1 MIVDL
6 WRFTDVAEF
15 LAIRDDHA
23 VCRFFELSCALK
35 ASAAVISEGWAR
47 LRSMKLFLRVEET
60 PVYDSARLQAPVL
73 AELREIFQYREL
85 LAKLVSRN
93 IKTRYKRS
101 VLGIAWTMLNPL
113 MMMIVMTLVFSSIFR
128 TNLEHYPVYLLSG
141 LVFWNFFAQTTSSAM
156 NELVWG
162 GSLMTRI
169 YLPRSIFAFT
179 ALGTG
184 LVNMVLSLFPLLL
197 IMLITGAPIR
207 LSLFYLPS
215 AIILMAM
222 FALGVGLFLSTLGV
236 YFTDVLEMY
245 QIVLMAWMYF
255 TPIIYPME
263 IIPAGYAWVFRLN
276 PLYHLLEVFRQPI
289 CIGQIA

>member
-1 MIVDL
+1 
-6 WRFTDVAEF
+6 
-15 LAIRDDHA
+15 
-23 VCRFFELSCALK
+23 
-35 ASAAVISEGWAR
+35 
-47 LRSMKLFLRVEET
+47 MKLFLRSEET
-60 PVYDSARLQAPVL
+60 PVYDSARLQTPVL
-73 AELREIFQYREL
+73 DELREIFQYREL

-113 MMMIVMTLVFSSIFR
+113 LMMTVMTLVFSNIFR
-128 TNLEHYPVYLLSG
+128 MNLEHYPVYLLSA
-141 LVFWNFFAQTTSSAM
+141 LIFWNFFAQTTSSAM

-184 LVNMVLSLFPLLL
+184 LVNMVLSLIPLLL
-197 IMLITGAPIR
+197 IMLITGAPFR
-207 LSLFYLPS
+207 LSLFYLPL
-215 AIILMAM
+215 AILLIAM

-245 QIVLMAWMYF
+245 QIFLLAWMYL
-255 TPIIYPME
+255 TPIMYPME
-263 IIPAGYAWVFRLN
+263 IIPPNYLWAFQLN
-276 PLYHLLEVFRQPI
+276 PLYYLLEVFRQPI
-289 CIGQIA
+289 YLGKLPDLHTLTVACLLSSLTLVLGWWFFTRKADEFAYRV

>member
-1 MIVDL
+1 
-6 WRFTDVAEF
+6 
-15 LAIRDDHA
+15 
-23 VCRFFELSCALK
+23 
-35 ASAAVISEGWAR
+35 
-47 LRSMKLFLRVEET
+47 MKLFLRSEEP
-60 PVYDSARLQAPVL
+60 PVYDSARLQTPVL
-73 AELREIFQYREL
+73 GELREIFHYREL

-113 MMMIVMTLVFSSIFR
+113 MMMIVMTLVFSNIFR

-169 YLPRSIFAFT
+169 YMPRSIFAFT

-184 LVNMVLSLFPLLL
+184 LVNIVLSLVPLLL
-197 IMLITGAPIR
+197 IMLVTGAPVR
-207 LSLFYLPS
+207 LSVFFLPFS
-215 AIILMAM
+215 ILIVGM

-255 TPIIYPME
+255 TPIIYPIE
-263 IIPAGYAWVFRLN
+263 IIPANYMGVFYLN
-276 PLYHLLEVFRQPI
+276 PLYYLLEVFRQPI
-289 CIGQIA
+289 YLGKLPDLQTLVVSCLLSLLTLILGWWTFTRKADEFAYRV

>member
-1 MIVDL
+1 
-6 WRFTDVAEF
+6 
-15 LAIRDDHA
+15 
-23 VCRFFELSCALK
+23 
-35 ASAAVISEGWAR
+35 
-47 LRSMKLFLRVEET
+47 MKLFLRSEET
-60 PVYDSARLQAPVL
+60 PVYDSARHQTPVFDELQ
-73 AELREIFQYREL
+73 EIVHYREL
-85 LAKLVSRN
+85 LAKLISRN

-113 MMMIVMTLVFSSIFR
+113 MMMIVMTLVFSNIFR

-184 LVNMVLSLFPLLL
+184 VVNLGLSLIPLML
-197 IMLITGAPIR
+197 IMLVTGAPVR
-207 LSLFYLPS
+207 LSLFCLPLS
-215 AIILMAM
+215 ILLVAM
-222 FALGVGLFLSTLGV
+222 FSLGVGLFLSALGV
-236 YFTDVLEMY
+236 YFADVLEMY

-255 TPIIYPME
+255 TPIIYPIE
-263 IIPAGYAWVFRLN
+263 IIPANYTWLFHLN
-276 PLYHLLEVFRQPI
+276 PLYPLLEVFRQPI
-289 CIGQIA
+289 YLGKLPALPTLLIACLLSSFTLVLGWWFFTRKADEFAYRV

>member
-1 MIVDL
+1 MG
-6 WRFTDVAEF
+6 
-15 LAIRDDHA
+15 
-23 VCRFFELSCALK
+23 
-35 ASAAVISEGWAR
+35 ASSKN
-47 LRSMKLFLRVEET
+47 MKLFLKSEGT
-60 PVYDSARLQAPVL
+60 PVYDSARLQTPVL
-73 AELREIFQYREL
+73 DELQEIFRYREL

-101 VLGIAWTMLNPL
+101 VLGIAWTMLSPL

-128 TNLEHYPVYLLSG
+128 MNLEHYPVYLLSG
-141 LVFWNFFAQTTSSAM
+141 LVFWNFFSQTTSSAM

-169 YLPRSIFAFT
+169 YMPRSIFAFT

-184 LVNMVLSLFPLLL
+184 LVNIVLSLIPLLL
-197 IMLITGAPIR
+197 IMLVTGAPLR
-207 LSLFYLPS
+207 LSLFFLPVS
-215 AIILMAM
+215 ILIVGM

-255 TPIIYPME
+255 TPVIYPIE
-263 IIPAGYAWVFRLN
+263 IIPASYIWVFYLN
-276 PLYHLLEVFRQPI
+276 PLYYLLEVFRQPI
-289 CIGQIA
+289 YLGKLPDLQTLAVASLLSSLTLIFGWWFFTRKADEFAYRV